1 MGQEEAHPE
10 ASPRPPEGARPAATA
25 PGGQVARNA
34 AHLVLG
40 QAATTALAVV
50 LSAVLGRSL
59 GAAEFGLYFLF
70 TSMTTFAYVVVGW
83 GQAQYVIREVARHPS
98 RADALLA
105 NGVALRVAGTLAA
118 VPVTAAVTALLGY
131 DRRTCALATLMLV
144 TLLPSFVTQAHGSV
158 FRGHERMEYDALVS
172 VLNKLLLLLL
182 TVPALLMGT
191 GLPGVILAQGAA
203 GLGALAL
210 AAALSRRLGVRA
222 RGLAVAVSRELLVG
236 GTPLVAMSL
245 AISAQGYID
254 AVVLSKLAP
263 EQAVGWYGAARSVLG
278 TLIAPATIIGS
289 AAFPSLSRAA
299 ADPPRFREVVR
310 ETTRPLLLLA
320 GYAAVGTWLFA
331 DLAIAAIYGAERFA
345 PAALILR
352 VFAPGFFLVFVDM
365 VLGSAIIAAGRSTAL
380 AASKAVNVAAATA
393 LELLLVPWFQAHH
406 GNGGMGVVV
415 AFGVSELVM
424 FVAAVLLVPPGA
436 IGRSTSLDMGRAV
449 LTSAGTVAVVMALP
463 ALGPLPLLIV
473 MTLAFLALAW
483 ALGLVGRDDL
493 ARLSGLVLRRGATAA
508 RER

>member
-1 MGQEEAHPE
+1 
-10 ASPRPPEGARPAATA
+10 
-25 PGGQVARNA
+25 
-34 AHLVLG
+34 
-40 QAATTALAVV
+40 
-50 LSAVLGRSL
+50 
-59 GAAEFGLYFLF
+59 
-70 TSMTTFAYVVVGW
+70 
-83 GQAQYVIREVARHPS
+83 
-98 RADALLA
+98 
-105 NGVALRVAGTLAA
+105 
-118 VPVTAAVTALLGY
+118 
-131 DRRTCALATLMLV
+131 
-144 TLLPSFVTQAHGSV
+144 
-158 FRGHERMEYDALVS
+158 
-172 VLNKLLLLLL
+172 
-182 TVPALLMGT
+182 
-191 GLPGVILAQGAA
+191 
-203 GLGALAL
+203 
-210 AAALSRRLGVRA
+210 
-222 RGLAVAVSRELLVG
+222 
-236 GTPLVAMSL
+236 
-245 AISAQGYID
+245 
-254 AVVLSKLAP
+254 
-263 EQAVGWYGAARSVLG
+263 
-278 TLIAPATIIGS
+278 
-289 AAFPSLSRAA
+289 
-299 ADPPRFREVVR
+299 VVR